1 MFTHKPDQPTN
12 NRFCYC
18 MIQHDLCMCACQA
31 AKCWLGRQADRR
43 QPWLDT
49 NRVSHSKLWASFAN
63 HRLRIHARK
72 AEVRGGGAAKLPR
85 SQQLTCR
92 RLMPT
97 LWPCHIS
104 RCSKRG
110 CAPTA
115 THNTHAWRCFKT
127 KLRDHATS
135 KTSIDEYMSAKLNSF
150 VRALQTAVR
159 HVQLIY
165 SFVQEERVNF
175 YKFVDSHFPEI
186 SGVPGAKINL
196 ITFSCNMR
204 T

>member
-1 MFTHKPDQPTN
+1 MLAWPASRPAPALVGHQPC
-12 NRFCYC
+12 FPF
-18 MIQHDLCMCACQA
+18 QA
-31 AKCWLGRQADRR
+31 LGKFRESPFKDPCPQSGG
-43 QPWLDT
+43 P
-49 NRVSHSKLWASFAN
+49 
-63 HRLRIHARK
+63 
-72 AEVRGGGAAKLPR
+72 GGGAAKLPR